1 MIFVSQL
8 LNQLRFR
15 SSISTPQNDHLNLG
29 YVKDIYVDGRELARN
44 GQKQPFTFPELAKSN
59 KYICILNF

>member
-29 YVKDIYVDGRELARN
+29 YVKDIYVDGRKLARN
-44 GQKQPFTFPELAKSN
+44 GQKSTLELAKSE
-59 KYICILNF
+59 KIYLHFVS